1 MIKIKLNNN
10 IKITSNSKVS
20 APDLLT
26 FYHIKYELSIAGLF
40 LFQPQSYQPFIPK
53 QTTKKTLISS
63 FKDSNMVIQIFH
75 PGLQAQVFTNIREV
89 VTPHSNYDVGDG
101 APWQWSCKHLERS
114 NSEPEMIVVKMEEDS
129 CQDCC
134 QDCCQNWLSYDCSQ
148 YCQYF
153 CFTSQSVLAHTRW
166 RSFSRV

>member
-1 MIKIKLNNN
+1 MSTGAKPNPFLVLMTKHACQMKITKVIQMQLRNADIKIMIKMKLNNN

-101 APWQWSCKHLERS
+101 APWQ
-114 NSEPEMIVVKMEEDS
+114 
-129 CQDCC
+129 
-134 QDCCQNWLSYDCSQ
+134 
-148 YCQYF
+148 
-153 CFTSQSVLAHTRW
+153 
-166 RSFSRV
+166 

>member
-101 APWQWSCKHLERS
+101 APWQ
-114 NSEPEMIVVKMEEDS
+114 
-129 CQDCC
+129 
-134 QDCCQNWLSYDCSQ
+134 
-148 YCQYF
+148 
-153 CFTSQSVLAHTRW
+153 
-166 RSFSRV
+166 